1 MRQHLS
7 VLMLA
12 ARSTIYKVL
21 GLFVLTALA
30 ESALFCLNLQKTL
43 AGEPL
48 GLEQL
53 ISESRIALVCGAS
66 FLLLCALLS
75 LTGCEMGG
83 SKLRYT
89 LQRLSVGEETIV
101 LWWALYN
108 AICFFLFWAL
118 HVVIVLLLSRLYVVR
133 MDAAYVTDQTILLA
147 FYRNNWLHSLLPL
160 AETSRYVRN
169 ISLVLGLG
177 ISAACFSYQQRRG
190 KRETAIVALAML
202 VVTQFSQP
210 MGSYSRDWL
219 LTFIALIV
227 SFFLVLGIWKG
238 RGLDA

>member
-30 ESALFCLNLQKTL
+30 ESALFYFNLQKTL

-101 LWWALYN
+101 LWWELYN

-118 HVVIVLLLSRLYVVR
+118 HVVIVLLLSRLYVAR
-133 MDAAYVTDQTILLA
+133 MDAAYVTDQTIPQP
-147 FYRNNWLHSLLPL
+147 ST
-160 AETSRYVRN
+160 ETTGCTVCCHWQKPADMCVTLVSC
-169 ISLVLGLG
+169 LVLASVPPVSR
-177 ISAACFSYQQRRG
+177 ISRG
-190 KRETAIVALAML
+190 VAKER
-202 VVTQFSQP
+202 P
-210 MGSYSRDWL
+210 P
-219 LTFIALIV
+219 
-227 SFFLVLGIWKG
+227 
-238 RGLDA
+238 